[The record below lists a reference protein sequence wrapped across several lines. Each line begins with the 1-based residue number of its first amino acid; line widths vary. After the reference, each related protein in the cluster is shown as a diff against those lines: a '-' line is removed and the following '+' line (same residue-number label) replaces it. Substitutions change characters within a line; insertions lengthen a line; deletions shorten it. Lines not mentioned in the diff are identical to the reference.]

1 MFRWVNYV
9 RQLIILSACLL
20 SGVLYS
26 QIASASVNI
35 VVNLNDSPDP
45 VPAGGQLTYTLSVA
59 NNGPDDATG
68 VQIVNTLPAGVSLI
82 SVTPSQGSCAGAPTI
97 VCSLGNIDNNASSTV
112 VIVVTAP
119 NVAATLTN
127 TVTSSRNEPDN
138 NPSNDNATELTT
150 VVLSSDLRMT
160 KTDSADPVS
169 QGQDYSY
176 TLAVRNLGP
185 TAHPLSET
193 ITLTDNIPLGM
204 RLRSLPTGTGW
215 SCTSSAG
222 TVFPQNGPLTVTC
235 SRSGTNALAVN
246 ADLPTITVPVLA
258 LASGTVVNQA
268 TVTST
273 MPDRNT
279 NNNSALQAT
288 SVNQAADLRIDK
300 NINAN
305 PLGAG
310 QVYTYTLSPSLVVGE
325 TLGAPIT
332 VTDPLPNDIQV
343 NSAPSIIN
351 SAGTWNCNYT
361 PAQTLPFV
369 VSTSNPVSLVCTSSS
384 VYSNSALTALKLADI
399 KFDIVP
405 QTGGTLTNTANIAI
419 TGLADPVAGNNN
431 SSVTRTVN
439 AGADLRIT
447 KTSTGS
453 STKPTN
459 TNFEYWLDYRNAGP
473 AAIPSGNTVSIVD
486 QLPAGVRVNTIT
498 VPAGWTCPATPINGP
513 ATITC
518 TRNGLAVSGSN
529 ARITLLATTT
539 ANGTQVNTASINSPI
554 FDQDTSNNQ
563 SSNVIEVFT
572 VGSGGGT
579 FSDLSIIKQDTAAGT
594 NYGPDPVGLGGNVRY
609 RLRLNNNGP
618 SNMPNGRVVT
628 VTDTL
633 PFNASFV
640 SVTPLNPAQGWS
652 CSFDAG
658 LDQISCTR
666 TINTAVTA
674 TQWNVGTLNDIDVVL
689 RADSGNSM
697 TNTAQVST
705 PNDPVGGN
713 NVASENTT
721 ILQDADL
728 RITKTV
734 STPQVLFGQD
744 FTYTFVVENLG
755 SNPIP
760 ADATG
765 AIRLIDDMRPNPDAD
780 YVSNTGAANGWTCV
794 TAGTGGA
801 DPLTCDYQNGL
812 VVGASTS
819 FSVTVRPRTVGNARP
834 NTAEISFMP
843 SAVLADPNLANNSS
857 TVLVDVL
864 PSADMQLSKTV
875 NLPSVAVGQNL
886 TYLLTARNNG
896 PNTATNVTVIDQLP
910 SHVSVQSITP
920 TGAGVCQNNSPVA
933 GQIRCIWPSMGRNT
947 TQSVTIVVRPTL
959 PAEGTTITN
968 TADVTADQTDANAAN
983 NSSSVNTTVTQAVID
998 LLLNKRDQQDPV
1010 PQLGTAVY
1018 EVRVTNLGPSVAT
1031 DVVLLENLPSTFL
1044 RFIRAT
1050 PAQGVCAAPDVNNL
1064 MRCDLG
1070 SLEAGQTVLTLIE
1083 MSADVIGTDTNSAS
1097 ANANEIDNNQ
1107 ANNSASENTT
1117 VQLGTD
1123 VSVTKQVADPE
1134 VFVGVPFV
1142 YQLMVSNTGPANSN
1156 VTLTDSLPTG
1166 IVYQSVSTNRG
1177 SCSFST
1183 PTLTCGL
1190 GLMSAGQTAA
1200 IDLTVFA
1207 VDAGIISNT
1216 AQVTGTA
1223 PESNPANN
1231 TAAVAVNSRIRVSGR
1246 VFVDNSGNSGNAAL
1260 AYNGVQDADEV
1271 GLAQV
1276 QVSLTDCGSNTL
1288 AVTQTDAAGA
1298 YEFLR
1303 DSNLPAQ
1310 ICVNQSNLNGYQSV
1324 SGAGASYDRLN
1335 DRHQVNTVNGQS
1347 YIGLDFGD
1355 ARLLLALTANGQKT
1369 TVAGGT
1375 ANYPHR
1381 LQSLSVLDLT
1391 GMTLQPVEQPLTQ
1404 GWTAVLYD
1412 DGKLSDGLPN
1422 SCNGQVDTGDTAI
1435 TALTGVLLPTDE
1447 RCLVVRV
1454 NAPAQV
1460 TQGMQ
1465 HTLTLTASFS
1475 ATLQDGS
1482 VITGQSNSNADTT
1495 LVGSGGLQMVK
1506 QVREVASCP
1515 STSADMLPF
1524 SDRNQVSA
1532 GGLLEYQII
1541 YRNTGVTNLSR
1552 VRVKD
1557 AVPSGTRFKS
1567 AVCHATPNPAV
1578 TCQLEIMPVVNATDG
1593 QLSWLVEGAI
1603 TPSQSGEVRFCV
1615 ETPTLSE
1622 PALP

>member
-150 VVLSSDLRMT
+150 VVLSSDLLMT

-169 QGQDYSY
+169 QGQNYSY

-459 TNFEYWLDYRNAGP
+459 TSFAYWLDYRNAGP
-473 AAIPSGNTVSIVD
+473 AAIPSDNTVSIVD

-529 ARITLLATTT
+529 ARITLFATTT

-579 FSDLSIIKQDTAAGT
+579 FSDLSIIKQDTAAGAS
-594 NYGPDPVGLGGNVRY
+594 YGPDPIGLGGNVRY

-618 SNMPNGRVVT
+618 SNMPNGLVVT
-628 VTDTL
+628 VTDSL

-968 TADVTADQTDANAAN
+968 TANVTADQTDANAAN

-1010 PQLGTAVY
+1010 PQLGTVVY

-1044 RFIRAT
+1044 KFIRAT

-1207 VDAGIISNT
+1207 VDAGSISNT